1 MAKLTI
7 ITNDRNARDAE
18 AVIAKID
25 EALSSEQVL
34 KAIVEGL
41 PREVID
47 GVRRT
52 LTLER
57 QELADAVHDYLEAK
71 AGRPKRLASRVGAD
85 PGSSLIVSRIAR
97 GWSQKELARR
107 VFLPE
112 QQIQR
117 YEAERYRSISLA
129 GLIRISRALGVR
141 ITADLAGAIDSAFIP
156 ALETSSSDLQRILK
170 HARDAGWI
178 ERVGKS
184 DDAQITEIRRTIAEH
199 VGEHGTP
206 SLFRAGLKVREG
218 VDDRLLQSSGDWLLL
233 AWKAQV
239 TRRVLAQ
246 QSSRVRFRPTDVSW
260 LSTLVKLSAQDDGP
274 LAAQRLLVEH
284 GIALVI
290 EPQIA
295 GMTIDAAAFLVGETP
310 VIAMTLLRDAID
322 NFWYTLLHEI
332 GHVVLHYRTGL
343 AAGFFDDVEIPSV
356 DEMEAE
362 ADKFAA
368 NMLIPE
374 QLWLRSPARISRS
387 TAPMEKLA
395 MQLGI
400 SPAIVFGRIRFE
412 RKNFALFSDK
422 IGRGTVR
429 KLFEQKPKELVH
441 ELA

>member
-1 MAKLTI
+1 MVALPI
-7 ITNDRNARDAE
+7 ITNDRNVREAE
-18 AVIAKID
+18 ALIARID

-41 PREVID
+41 PREVIE

-52 LTLER
+52 LSVER
-57 QELADAVHDYLEAK
+57 HELSEAVHDYLEAK
-71 AGRPKRLASRVGAD
+71 AGRPERLTSRVGAD

-117 YEAERYRSISLA
+117 YEAEHYRSISLA
-129 GLIRISRALGVR
+129 GLIRIGRALGVR
-141 ITADLAGAIDSAFIP
+141 ITADLASAIDSVFIP
-156 ALETSSSDLQRILK
+156 AFETSSSDLQKVLK

-178 ERVGKS
+178 ERIGKS
-184 DDAQITEIRRTIAEH
+184 DDALITDIRRTIAEH

-206 SLFRAGLKVREG
+206 SLFRAGLKVRE
-218 VDDRLLQSSGDWLLL
+218 DSEDWFLL

-239 TRRVLAQ
+239 TRKALAQ
-246 QSSRVRFRPTDVSW
+246 QNRIRFRPTDVSW
-260 LSTLVKLSAQDDGP
+260 LSALVKLSAQEDGP
-274 LAAQRLLVEH
+274 VAAQRMLAEH
-284 GIALVI
+284 GIVLVI

-295 GMTIDAAAFLVGETP
+295 GMGIDAAAFLVGDTP

-332 GHVVLHYRTGL
+332 GHVILHYRTGL
-343 AAGFFDDVEIPSV
+343 AAGFFDDVESASV

-362 ADKFAA
+362 ADKFAS

-395 MQLGI
+395 GQLGI

-412 RKNFALFSDK
+412 RKDFALFSDK
-422 IGRGTVR
+422 IGRGTIR
-429 KLFEQKPKELVH
+429 RLFEQKSKELVH
-441 ELA
+441 DMA